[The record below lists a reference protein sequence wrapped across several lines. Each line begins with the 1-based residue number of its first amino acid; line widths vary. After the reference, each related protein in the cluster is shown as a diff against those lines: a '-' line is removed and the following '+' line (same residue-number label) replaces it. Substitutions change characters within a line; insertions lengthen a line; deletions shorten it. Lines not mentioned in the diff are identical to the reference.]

1 MHSTTKLTTPLLS
14 VPQSAIEETVNLAL
28 REDIGDGDI
37 TAELIPSDDIA
48 IANVIS
54 REPCVLCGMDWFEE
68 VFRQV
73 DSGVLVEW
81 LAEDG
86 DTIEA
91 NQSICSL
98 SGSTRSILT
107 GERTALNFLQ
117 TLSATATLSATFA
130 KTVADTNAIVL
141 DTRKTIPGLRIAQK
155 YAVLCGGCQ
164 NHRMGL
170 YDAILIKEN
179 HIMACGGIQQAI
191 EEARFRNPELPIEIE
206 VETMVE
212 MHKALDANIDRILL
226 DNFSIKELK
235 EAVKICGGKVPL
247 EASGGVTLDNIHKIA
262 KTGVDFISTG
272 ALSKDIKAIDLSM
285 RLT

>member
-1 MHSTTKLTTPLLS
+1 MPLLS
-14 VPQSAIEETVNLAL
+14 VPQSAIEETVNLSL

-37 TAELIPSDDIA
+37 TAQLIPDDDIA
-48 IANVIS
+48 IATVIS

-68 VFRQV
+68 VYRQV
-73 DSGVLVEW
+73 DSEILVEW

-86 DTIEA
+86 DTIQP

-107 GERTALNFLQ
+107 GERVGLNFLQ
-117 TLSATATLSATFA
+117 TLSATSTLAATYA
-130 KTVADTNAIVL
+130 KAVAGTSTIIL

-164 NHRMGL
+164 NHRIGL

-191 EEARFRNPELPIEIE
+191 EEARFRNPEMPIEIE
-206 VETMVE
+206 VESVTE
-212 MHKALDANIDRILL
+212 MKVALDAGVDRILL
-226 DNFSIKELK
+226 DNFTVKQLA
-235 EAVKICGGKVPL
+235 EAVKLCGRKIPL
-247 EASGGVTLDNIHKIA
+247 EASGGITLDNVQEIA
-262 KTGVDFISTG
+262 STGVDYISTG
-272 ALSKDIKAIDLSM
+272 ALTKDIKAIDLSM